1 MPDRL
6 AFAIRPGSRSV
17 ATRHPPGRCRC
28 MGGAIIEMLGILPLM
43 VLFMLMTILVCRW
56 LVFQGRI
63 LAAERTAS
71 WLVAHADDP
80 TDAGGVV
87 QGAEFAGK
95 LRDWHFEPSGVVMVS
110 APIKT
115 DGVLSQSTVDA
126 VLGKMNEMGKDQAS
140 KNKTPEMFAT
150 SEVADSEVAPIG
162 EEERNQ
168 RKVNK
173 DSFERAENNDGLMAG
188 AAGVIK
194 SFMVGVMQFLTR
206 DFQRTEVRVS
216 YWMPSPFRVAAFERL
231 AGGTVSRG
239 SGNSSI
245 PDTRKIEFVKGK
257 DYLLLSR
264 GEHTKCVMPVL
275 DPGKDGGVGK
285 AIGEVI
291 SQVDRVMKD
300 VRKALKRNRNS
311 DLYRPMVKGFDLSGN
326 TTANVKDDAVVQDAF
341 YALLMYEWQDPKH
354 DAAKPAE
361 WPAWLM
367 LPFGDD

>member
-1 MPDRL
+1 MPDRS

-17 ATRHPPGRCRC
+17 AARRPSGRRRC
-28 MGGAIIEMLGILPLM
+28 IGGAIIEMLGILPLM

-71 WLVAHADDP
+71 WLVAHAEDP
-80 TDAGGVV
+80 ASAGRVV
-87 QGAEFAGK
+87 QGADFAGK
-95 LRDWHFEPSGVVMVS
+95 LRDWHFEPSGVVVVS

-115 DGVLSQSTVDA
+115 DGVLSQSTVEA
-126 VLGKMNEMGKDQAS
+126 VLGKMNEIGKDHART
-140 KNKTPEMFAT
+140 KTTPEMFDA
-150 SEVADSEVAPIG
+150 SAADSEVAPIR

-168 RKVNK
+168 REVNK
-173 DSFERAENNDGLMAG
+173 DSFEQAESNGGLMAS

-194 SFMVGVMQFLTR
+194 SFMVGVVQFLTR

-216 YWMPSPFRVAAFERL
+216 YWMPSPFRVAGFERL

-245 PDTRKIEFVKGK
+245 LDARKAEFAQGK

-275 DPGKDGGVGK
+275 DPGKDGGVGE

-291 SQVDRVMKD
+291 TQVDRVMED

-311 DLYRPMVKGFDLSGN
+311 DLYRPMEKGFDISGS
-326 TTANVKDDAVVQDAF
+326 TTANVEDDAVVQDAF
-341 YALLMYEWQDPKH
+341 YALLMYEWQDPRH

-367 LPFGDD
+367 LPFGGD